1 MGALSGLRVLD
12 LSRVLAGPWC
22 AQTLADLGAEV
33 VKVERTGAG
42 DDTRAWGPPWHST
55 PSGGE
60 RDSAYF
66 LSANRNK
73 QSIAVD
79 FSRPEG
85 AALVRQMA
93 TRCDVLVENFKVGSL
108 ARYGLSYEDL
118 APLNPRLVYCSITG
132 FGQHGPYAQRAGYDF
147 LIQGMGG
154 LMSITGIPDGQPGAG
169 PQKVGVALTDLLTGM
184 YAATGI
190 LAAVMESR
198 ATGQGQHLD
207 VALLDVQIAS
217 LANQAMNYLVGGT
230 APGRLG
236 NAHPNIVP
244 YQDFR
249 TRDGYLILAVG
260 NDLQFRRFCQVC
272 GQAAWADDPRF
283 ATNPARIAHRD
294 ELVASIAAAM
304 VRHDTADWIAKL
316 EAAGVPCGPIN
327 TIAQAFA
334 DEHVVQRQAQV
345 SIASA
350 RKGQVPSVANPI
362 RLSRT
367 PVEYRHAPP
376 GLGQDT
382 RQVLGELLAMTPGDI
397 DRLMEQGVV
406 AGS

>member
-1 MGALSGLRVLD
+1 
-12 LSRVLAGPWC
+12 
-22 AQTLADLGAEV
+22 
-33 VKVERTGAG
+33 
-42 DDTRAWGPPWHST
+42 
-55 PSGGE
+55 
-60 RDSAYF
+60 
-66 LSANRNK
+66 
-73 QSIAVD
+73 IAVD

-93 TRCDVLVENFKVGSL
+93 TRCDLLVENFKVGSL

-272 GQAAWADDPRF
+272 GQAAWADDPR
-283 ATNPARIAHRD
+283 AGDHARVRNLLERLYVRNVDTQFHMGKPTIAAVDGTARGGGMTLAVSCD
-294 ELVASIAAAM
+294 MIVASES
-304 VRHDTADWIAKL
+304 ADFGYP
-316 EAAGVPCGPIN
+316 EVDAGVPASIHFSHLPRIVGRHRAVAALFTGRVFDAHEAARLGLVSRLAPSG
-327 TIAQAFA
+327 QAMA
-334 DEHVVQRQAQV
+334 A
-345 SIASA
+345 A
-350 RKGQVPSVANPI
+350 R
-362 RLSRT
+362 
-367 PVEYRHAPP
+367 
-376 GLGQDT
+376 
-382 RQVLGELLAMTPGDI
+382 ELAATLC
-397 DRLMEQGVV
+397 
-406 AGS
+406 